1 MKVIVYNTLLIILL
15 LIVSFPGQAQ
25 ENKAQ
30 IKGYIFDSK
39 NEPAMYATVIL
50 MNMDS
55 VFMKGTLSTENGSF
69 VLDNIVPGRYLVMI
83 RNIGFKNHVSAPVV
97 ISKNETIVL
106 DSIHL
111 AIDVNELSQ
120 VVITG
125 KKAMLEVLPDK
136 MVYNVAQ
143 SANASG
149 STGLELLAKSPGV
162 VVDMDKNIILQG
174 KSGVQIFINGRPT
187 RLGGTDLANLLESM
201 RSDNVES
208 IEIITNPSSKYDA
221 EGTGGII
228 NIKLK
233 KNMNLGFNGNLNASF
248 SKGEYARASLGGSI
262 NYVAEKLS
270 FNTSVNVSD
279 NDFQTDLLEST
290 TQNGFMLDKKSYSVN
305 NRKGY
310 NISSGMDYKFNARH
324 SASFDGRVFINNS
337 NNRLHSTTGIYDSTA
352 SAPFEIL
359 KAETFDKVAT
369 DNYLLNFNYRYTPNN
384 SSSLSTDFSLG
395 TYLNNKGTD
404 QPNYYYDSEMVNILR
419 SSNAQYNSDTYIDLW
434 SGMLDYEKKFK
445 DITLSSGAKY
455 SSISTNNKLA
465 FYNVNSGFPV
475 FDSTRSND
483 FTYSEKVFAFYLIV
497 NARPTKKIALN
508 AGLRMENTAS
518 VGRLNSEIA
527 IDNSEVPRNYTD
539 FFPNVSASFDNQ
551 KNSVISA
558 SYGKRLTRPN
568 YQDLNPFESRSSE
581 LNAWKGNPFLKPNY
595 ITNYQITYSFKRKL
609 VISNTY
615 SVTKDFFANIF
626 IISSDKGNILSPRNM
641 QKSTNNGLSVNY
653 TQQLVKWWEFTS
665 FLIYSYATY
674 KGDVEGAKIDLKS
687 NNVNFRLQNNLKL
700 PADITADVTYFVS
713 SPWIWG
719 GTVQVDA
726 YQGLNI
732 GVKKYFI
739 DRRILLQL
747 TGNDIFR
754 GSSDYYHHSNYGG
767 MYVKG
772 VIIFDNQRFGI
783 NVTYNFGNQ
792 KANARKKV
800 KSAIDAEMNRI
811 SD

>member
-1 MKVIVYNTLLIILL
+1 MKATLKHILLFIIILFASL
-15 LIVSFPGQAQ
+15 TSRAQ

-30 IKGYIFDSK
+30 IKGYVFDSK
-39 NEPAMYATVIL
+39 NEPAIYATVIL
-50 MNMDS
+50 MNKDS
-55 VFMKGTLSTENGSF
+55 VFMNGTLSSENGSY
-69 VLDNIVPGRYLVMI
+69 VLDKIAPGRYLVMI
-83 RNIGFKNHVSAPVV
+83 RNIGFKNHVSAPVI
-97 ISKNETIVL
+97 ISKNEIIVL
-106 DSIHL
+106 DSIRL
-111 AIDVNELSQ
+111 VTDVNELSE

-125 KKAMLEVLPDK
+125 KKAILEVLPDK
-136 MVYNVAQ
+136 MVFNVAQ
-143 SANASG
+143 SANAAG

-233 KNMNLGFNGNLNASF
+233 KNMNLGLNGNLNASF
-248 SKGEYARASLGGSI
+248 SQGEFARTSLGSSI

-279 NDFQTDLLEST
+279 NHFQQDVIEKTI
-290 TQNGFMLDKKSYSVN
+290 QNEYILDKKVYSDN
-305 NRKGY
+305 NRKGF
-310 NISSGMDYKFNARH
+310 NITSGIDYKFNAKH
-324 SASFDGRVFINNS
+324 SASIDGRVFINNS
-337 NNRLHSTTGIYDSTA
+337 DKVLQSNTGIFHVAEST
-352 SAPFEIL
+352 PFEIL

-369 DNYLLNFNYRYTPNN
+369 ENYLLNLNYRYIPNKT
-384 SSSLSTDFSLG
+384 SSLSADFSIG
-395 TYLNNKGTD
+395 KYSNNKGTE
-404 QPNYYYDSEMVNILR
+404 QPNNYFDSELVNILR
-419 SSNAQYNSDTYIDLW
+419 SSNARYNSDTYINLW

-445 DITLSSGAKY
+445 DISLSSGTKY
-455 SSISTNNKLA
+455 SSISTNNTLA
-465 FYNVNSGFPV
+465 FYNLNTGTPV
-475 FDSTRSND
+475 YDSTRSND
-483 FTYSEKVFAFYLIV
+483 FTYTEKVFAVYLIL
-497 NARPTKKIALN
+497 NAKPTKKISIN

-518 VGRLNSEIA
+518 LGRLNSESA
-527 IDNSEVPRNYTD
+527 VENSEVPRNYTD
-539 FFPNVSASFDNQ
+539 FFPNLSVSFDDQ
-551 KNSVISA
+551 KNSVISV
-558 SYGKRLTRPN
+558 SYGKRITRPN

-595 ITNYQITYSFKRKL
+595 ITNYQVNYSFKRKL

-626 IISSDKGNILSPRNM
+626 IISGDRGNILSPRNM
-641 QKSTNNGLSVNY
+641 QKATNNGLSVNY
-653 TQQLVKWWEFTS
+653 TQQLAKWWEFTS

-700 PADITADVTYFVS
+700 PADITAEVTYFVS

-719 GTVQVDA
+719 GTVRVDA

-732 GVKKYFI
+732 GVKKYFM
-739 DRRILLQL
+739 DRRFLVQL

-754 GSSDYYHHSNYGG
+754 GNSDYHYHSNYGG
-767 MYVKG
+767 MVVKG
-772 VIIFDNQRFGI
+772 IITFDNQRFGI
-783 NVTYNFGNQ
+783 NVTYSFGNQ
-792 KANARKKV
+792 KAKSRGRS

>member
-1 MKVIVYNTLLIILL
+1 MTAVKHPILL
-15 LIVSFPGQAQ
+15 LIFLLSISFMSQAQ
-25 ENKAQ
+25 DNKAQ
-30 IKGYIFDSK
+30 IKGYVSDSK
-39 NEPAMYATVIL
+39 NEPAMFATVIL
-50 MNMDS
+50 MNKDS
-55 VFMKGTLSTENGSF
+55 VFMKGSLSAENGSF
-69 VLDNIVPGRYLVMI
+69 LLDNIAPGRYLVMI
-83 RNIGFKNHVSAPVV
+83 RNIGFKNHVSAPIV
-97 ISKNETIVL
+97 ISKNEIITL
-106 DSIHL
+106 DSVRL
-111 AIDVNELSQ
+111 ATNVNELSQ

-136 MVYNVAQ
+136 MVFNVAQ
-143 SANASG
+143 SVNAAG
-149 STGLELLAKSPGV
+149 STGLDLLAKSPGV

-228 NIKLK
+228 DIKLK
-233 KNMNLGFNGNLNASF
+233 KNMNLGWNGNLIASF
-248 SKGEYARASLGGSI
+248 SQGKYARTSLGGSI
-262 NYVAEKLS
+262 NYVANKFS

-279 NDFQTDLLEST
+279 NHFQTDILENT
-290 TQNGFMLDKKSYSVN
+290 TQNSFLLDKKSYSVN

-310 NISSGMDYKFNARH
+310 NISSGMDYKFNAKH

-337 NNRLHSTTGIYDSTA
+337 DNRLHSNTGIFNSTE
-352 SAPFEIL
+352 SIPFEIL
-359 KAETFDKVAT
+359 KAETHDEVAT
-369 DNYLLNFNYRYTPNN
+369 DNYLLNFNYKYTPNS
-384 SSSLSTDFSLG
+384 SSSLSTDFSFG
-395 TYLNNKGTD
+395 TYSNSKGTQ
-404 QPNYYYDSEMVNILR
+404 QPNDYYDSEMINILR

-434 SGMLDYEKKFK
+434 SGLLDYEKKIK
-445 DITLSSGAKY
+445 SVTLSSGAKY

-465 FYNVNSGFPV
+465 FYNVHNQTPV

-483 FTYSEKVFAFYLIV
+483 FTYSEKVFALYLIIK
-497 NARPTKKIALN
+497 AKPTKKISFN

-518 VGRLNSEIA
+518 LGRLNSEIA
-527 IDNSEVPRNYTD
+527 IENSEVPRKYTD
-539 FFPNVSASFDNQ
+539 FFPNISVSFDDQ

-558 SYGKRLTRPN
+558 SYGKRITRPN

-595 ITNYQITYSFKRKL
+595 ITNYQLTYSFMRKL

-626 IISSDKGNILSPRNM
+626 IISGEKGNILSPRNM
-641 QKSTNNGLSVNY
+641 QKATNNGLSANY
-653 TQQLVKWWEFTS
+653 TQTVFKWWELTS
-665 FLIYSYATY
+665 FLIYSYSTY
-674 KGDVEGAKIDLKS
+674 KGEVEGAKIDLKS

-700 PADITADVTYFVS
+700 PADITAEVTYFIG

-719 GTVQVDA
+719 GTVQVDGNT
-726 YQGLNI
+726 GLNI
-732 GVKKYFI
+732 GVKKYFM
-739 DRRILLQL
+739 DRKFLLQL

-754 GSSDYYHHSNYGG
+754 GSSDFYHHSNYGG
-767 MYVKG
+767 MFVEG

-783 NVTYNFGNQ
+783 NLTYNFGNQ
-792 KANARKKV
+792 KAKARNKG
-800 KSAIDAEMNRI
+800 KSAIDSEMNRI

>member
-1 MKVIVYNTLLIILL
+1 MKHLILLFITLLF
-15 LIVSFPGQAQ
+15 VSTISQAQ
-25 ENKAQ
+25 EKKAQ
-30 IKGYIFDSK
+30 IKGYVFVSK
-39 NEPAMYATVIL
+39 NEPAMYATVVL
-50 MNMDS
+50 MNKDS
-55 VFMKGTLSTENGSF
+55 VFMKGALSAEDGSY
-69 VLDNIVPGRYLVMI
+69 VLDNIAPGRYLVMI

-97 ISKNETIVL
+97 ISKNEIIVL

-111 AIDVNELSQ
+111 VTNINELSQ
-120 VVITG
+120 VVVTG

-143 SANASG
+143 SANAAG

-187 RLGGTDLANLLESM
+187 RLGGTDLANLLESI

-233 KNMNLGFNGNLNASF
+233 KNANLGLNGNLNAGF
-248 SKGEYARASLGGSI
+248 SQGKYARKSLGGSI

-270 FNTSVNVSD
+270 FNTSINVSD
-279 NDFQTDLLEST
+279 NDFQTDILENT
-290 TQNGFMLDKKSYSVN
+290 TQNGFLLDKKSYSVN

-324 SASFDGRVFINNS
+324 SASFDGRIFINKS
-337 NNRLHSTTGIYDSTA
+337 NNRLHSSTGIYDSAAT
-352 SAPFEIL
+352 APFEIL
-359 KAETFDKVAT
+359 KAETYDKVAT
-369 DNYLLNFNYRYTPNN
+369 DNYLLNFNYRYTPNSN
-384 SSSLSTDFSLG
+384 TSLSTDFSIG
-395 TYLNNKGTD
+395 TYSNNKGTE
-404 QPNYYYDSEMVNILR
+404 QPNDYYDSEMVNILR

-434 SGMLDYEKKFK
+434 SGMIDYEKKFK
-445 DITLSSGAKY
+445 SVTLSSGAKY
-455 SSISTNNKLA
+455 SSISTKNKLA
-465 FYNVNSGFPV
+465 FYNVENETPV

-483 FTYSEKVFAFYLIV
+483 FTYSEKVFALYFIL
-497 NARPTKKIALN
+497 NAKPTKKISFN

-518 VGRLNSEIA
+518 LGRLNSEIA
-527 IDNSEVPRNYTD
+527 IENSEVPRNYTD
-539 FFPNVSASFDNQ
+539 FFPNLSVSFDDQ

-558 SYGKRLTRPN
+558 SYGKRITRPN

-653 TQQLVKWWEFTS
+653 TQQVVKWWELTS
-665 FLIYSYATY
+665 FLIYSYSTY
-674 KGDVEGAKIDLKS
+674 EGDVEGAKIDLKS
-687 NNVNFRLQNNLKL
+687 NNLNFRLQNNLKL

-732 GVKKYFI
+732 GLKKYFM
-739 DRRILLQL
+739 DRRFLLQL

-783 NVTYNFGNQ
+783 NLTYNFGNQ
-792 KANARKKV
+792 KAKARNKS
-800 KSAIDAEMNRI
+800 KSAIDSEMNRI